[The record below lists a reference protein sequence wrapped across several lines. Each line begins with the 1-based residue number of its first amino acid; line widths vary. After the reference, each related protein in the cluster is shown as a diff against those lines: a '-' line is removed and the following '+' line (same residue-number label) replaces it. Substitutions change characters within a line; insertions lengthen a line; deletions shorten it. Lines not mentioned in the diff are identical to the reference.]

1 MSLFDLGRVGVKI
14 CGITSESDA
23 CMCIDAGADALG
35 FNFYAGSKR
44 FIEPSESL
52 PWIRG
57 LEGRVKRVAVVV
69 NADRPLLK
77 CLRDS
82 GCFEFIQFHGDE
94 NPAECIAEGGDGW
107 IRAVR
112 AKDYAALSQGLQYA
126 TRDLLLD
133 AWSPLAFG
141 GTGDLA
147 DWQMLADFIS
157 NQPERNF
164 ILAGGLSPAN
174 VADAIQSVSPC
185 GVDVAGGVESSPRKK
200 DPVLVARFISAV
212 LGSSLIFKAST

>member
-1 MSLFDLGRVGVKI
+1 MSLFDAGRIGVKI
-14 CGITSESDA
+14 CGITNESDA
-23 CMCIDAGADALG
+23 SMCIAAGADALG

-44 FIEPSESL
+44 FIEPTESL
-52 PWIRG
+52 PWIRN
-57 LEGRVKRVAVVV
+57 LAGRVRRVAVVV
-69 NADRPLLK
+69 NADEQLLK

-94 NPAECIAEGGDGW
+94 KPSECLAGGGDAW

-112 AKDYAALSQGLQYA
+112 AKDHAALSQGLQYA
-126 TRDLLLD
+126 TPDLLLD

-164 ILAGGLSPAN
+164 ILAGGLTPAN
-174 VADAIQSVSPC
+174 VAEAIQAVGPC

-200 DPVLVARFISAV
+200 DLVLVSRFIAAAV
-212 LGSSLIFKAST
+212 GSSPFSRVSS